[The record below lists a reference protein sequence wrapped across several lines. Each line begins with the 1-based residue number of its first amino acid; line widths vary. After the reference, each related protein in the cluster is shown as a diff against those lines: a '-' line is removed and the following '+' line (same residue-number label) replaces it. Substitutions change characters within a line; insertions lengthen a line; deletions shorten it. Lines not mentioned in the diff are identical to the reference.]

1 MKRTLG
7 VGIIGVNAERGWA
20 REAHVPSVRAI
31 DGLELV
37 AVATRRQASADAAAR
52 AFGAH
57 RAYADPRELIDDPA
71 VDIVTVAASVP
82 AHHDLIVA
90 AASAGKHVY
99 TEWPVGISTAETEAV
114 VALDAP
120 SLRHSAV
127 GLQARRNPAVV
138 AARDIISSGAVGR
151 TLTVSVL
158 STTAGFGGSITSDEL
173 YLEKPET
180 GMNLATI
187 QAAHTIDLV
196 RHLVGPIDSL
206 TAQTTIQFPVLA
218 VDGVPHDHH
227 RTVPDHVV
235 AVGRFVDGGALTAE
249 IAGGRPADDTP
260 FRLSIV
266 GETSTLVLHGGAAR
280 GFQAG
285 SLALELDGRA
295 VDLPD
300 GPMATLPDSVVNVA
314 GIYSALRD
322 DIVNETNAAPGFQDA
337 LELNHLMD
345 AIVTSARHGRR
356 LSTSS

>member
-1 MKRTLG
+1 M
-7 VGIIGVNAERGWA
+7 
-20 REAHVPSVRAI
+20 PSVRAI

-37 AVATRRQASADAAAR
+37 AVATRRQDSADAAAR

-90 AASAGKHVY
+90 AAAAGKHVY
-99 TEWPVGISTAETEAV
+99 TEWPVGISTAETEAM

-138 AARDIISSGAVGR
+138 VARDIISSGAVGR
-151 TLTVSVL
+151 TLAVSVL
-158 STTAGFGGSITSDEL
+158 STTAGFGRSVSTDEL
-173 YLEKPET
+173 YLENPET

-196 RHLVGPIDSL
+196 RHLAGPIDSL
-206 TAQTTIQFPVLA
+206 SAQTTIQFPVLA
-218 VDGVPHDHH
+218 VDGGPGVHQ
-227 RTVPDHVV
+227 RTVPDHVA
-235 AVGRFVDGGALTAE
+235 AVGRLADSGALTAE
-249 IAGGRPADDTP
+249 IVGGRPADDTP

-266 GETSTLVLHGGAAR
+266 GEKSTLVLRGGAAR

-285 SLALELDGRA
+285 SLVLELDGRT

-300 GPMATLPDSVVNVA
+300 GPVATLPDSVVNVA

-322 DIVNETNAAPGFQDA
+322 DIVNETHTAPGFEDA

-345 AIVTSARHGRR
+345 AIGDSARHGTRS
-356 LSTSS
+356 STSS